1 LEVLDTNSAEK
12 IYRELYKTLG
22 KAIGFQMAR
31 NIINM
36 GEDGFNQDA
45 PIESLETLNQA
56 LIKAFGKTTA
66 QVMLS
71 TSVKCSFEEDKAQV
85 ILSELGRLGV
95 LGD

>member
-36 GEDGFNQDA
+36 GEDGFNKDA
-45 PIESLETLNQA
+45 PVESLTSLNEA
-56 LIKAFGKTTA
+56 LVKAFGNTTA

-71 TSVKCSFEEDKAQV
+71 TSVKCCFDEDNAQM
-85 ILSELGRLGV
+85 ILSELGRLGI